1 VTEIKTLN
9 ELLDTAIA
17 VAGAETEAITDGRSR
32 LTWGEYR
39 DLAGR
44 IATALLHSGVKQGD
58 RVGVHLHKSVHS
70 FASVHGV
77 VRAGAVMVP
86 LDALAPP
93 AATNAVLRDA
103 GASAVVTGA
112 SADAISAITAATSVT
127 GVVTPHVDT
136 APIAGLM
143 TIGADS
149 VAGFEPAAPVAVA
162 PDDLAYLM
170 YTSGSTGKPKGMA
183 HTHRSGITYARL
195 AAETY
200 DIDSSDRLANIA
212 PLHFDQSTFELY
224 AAPLVGASVLVVS
237 DGVLRFPASLAALI
251 ADERITVWYSVPY
264 VLDQMVGR
272 GAIEDHDLGSLRW
285 ILYGGEPFPP
295 AALARAMR
303 AIPSARVSN
312 VYGPAEVNQCA
323 IYNLDAPP
331 TDDAPIPIGRAWA
344 GSSLRLVDETG
355 GTVAPGEPG
364 ELLVSSDTM
373 MRGYWNRPDLDAQAI
388 VEEDGERW
396 YRTGDLIAVRSDGN
410 LVFLGR
416 IDNQV
421 KVRGHRVEIEAVEAV
436 LLDIDG
442 IDAAAVLVE
451 RPPSGDDHLVAVVSP
466 ASAIAN
472 GRDTDL
478 IRHLAATLPR
488 YAVPSRVVGLDDL
501 PRTGTGKVDRR
512 SVGDAIGVGDG
523 RGHPEVDR

>member
-1 VTEIKTLN
+1 MTEIKTLD
-9 ELLDTAIA
+9 ELLDRAVA

-39 DLAGR
+39 DLAGL
-44 IATALLHSGVKQGD
+44 IATALLRLGVKQGD

-70 FASVHGV
+70 FAAVHGV
-77 VRAGAVMVP
+77 LRAGAVMVP
-86 LDALAPP
+86 LDALAPMV
-93 AATNAVLRDA
+93 ATNAVLCDS
-103 GASAVVTGA
+103 GASVVITGA
-112 SADAISAITAATSVT
+112 PADTISAVTAGTSVT
-127 GVVTPHVDT
+127 GVITPLLDT
-136 APIAGLM
+136 SPISGLS
-143 TIGADS
+143 TIGADRL
-149 VAGFEPAAPVAVA
+149 AGFEVAPPPVLR

-170 YTSGSTGKPKGMA
+170 YTSGSTGTPKGMA
-183 HTHRSGITYARL
+183 HTHRSGLTYARL

-224 AAPLVGASVLVVS
+224 AAPLAGASVLVVS
-237 DGVLRFPASLAALI
+237 DGVLRFPASLATLI

-323 IYNLDAPP
+323 VYNLDSPP
-331 TDDAPIPIGRAWA
+331 TGDASIPIGRAWA

-373 MRGYWNRPDLDAQAI
+373 MNGYWNRPDLDAQAI
-388 VEEDGERW
+388 VEDGGRRW
-396 YRTGDLIAVRSDGN
+396 YRTGDLITVRSDGN

-416 IDNQV
+416 VDNQV
-421 KVRGHRVEIEAVEAV
+421 KVRGHRVEIEAVEAAV
-436 LLDIDG
+436 LGMDG
-442 IDAAAVLVE
+442 IDAVAVLVE

-466 ASAIAN
+466 ASACED

-478 IRHLAATLPR
+478 IRRLATTLPR
-488 YAVPSRVVGLDDL
+488 YAVPSRVVGLEDL

-512 SVGDAIGVGDG
+512 AVGAAVGVRDD
-523 RGHPEVDR
+523 RGGPDVCR